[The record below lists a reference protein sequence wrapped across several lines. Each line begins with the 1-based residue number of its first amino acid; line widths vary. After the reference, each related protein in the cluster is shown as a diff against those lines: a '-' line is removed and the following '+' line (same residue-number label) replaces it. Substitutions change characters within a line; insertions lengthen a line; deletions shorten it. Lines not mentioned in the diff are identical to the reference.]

1 MTKKVKYWKPK
12 NMNSAD
18 CRISNQ
24 IVKNLGIDIFM
35 ETQVFEYRHML
46 SETPIFQF
54 RNRSSV
60 KSLQDFEISGG
71 PWLVSQ
77 RMKDLLDAFDPE
89 SFDAV
94 LCKTLLKKGDPGP
107 DHWLLN
113 VTRVVD
119 AIDTERSVFKT
130 LDLGNGKFF
139 YDFSGFAT
147 RRYKEDIDPK
157 FHIFRT
163 LHREPDILVD
173 NEFRHMCKTEKITG
187 IQFYKAEM
195 D

>member
-1 MTKKVKYWKPK
+1 MTKKVKYWQPS
-12 NMNSAD
+12 NMNSA
-18 CRISNQ
+18 SFYVANK
-24 IVKNLGIDIFM
+24 IVKDLDISPFQPS
-35 ETQVFEYRHML
+35 QVFEYREIL

-54 RNRSSV
+54 RNRSFA

-130 LDLGNGKFF
+130 VDLGNGKIF
-139 YDFSGFAT
+139 YDFLGLAT
-147 RRYKEDIDPK
+147 RRYREDIDPK
-157 FHIFRT
+157 LHIFRT
-163 LHREPDILVD
+163 FHCEFDILVD

-187 IQFYKAEM
+187 VQFYKAEM